1 MLRLTRKPEYLQLKP
16 SQIELDS
23 DKVIFVQTDVGN
35 ERSIKNLVNKVISLF
50 GPVDIV
56 LNKAAVEPIGAVKN
70 VPIEY
75 WDMSYK
81 LNLRGPVLLARAFLP
96 SMLKRNAGIF
106 VCVSSVGGAYMGSYE
121 VIKRAQVELALTIA
135 AECEG
140 TNVISFVIGPG
151 LIPDT
156 RGAQAQ
162 MPKIARLMG
171 KTQFHLVSFFDI
183 CHLMYKN

>member
-1 MLRLTRKPEYLQLKP
+1 LTRKPEYLQLKP

-75 WDMSYK
+75 WDMSYM
-81 LNLRGPVLLARAFLP
+81 VAT
-96 SMLKRNAGIF
+96 
-106 VCVSSVGGAYMGSYE
+106 V
-121 VIKRAQVELALTIA
+121 
-135 AECEG
+135 
-140 TNVISFVIGPG
+140 
-151 LIPDT
+151 
-156 RGAQAQ
+156 
-162 MPKIARLMG
+162 
-171 KTQFHLVSFFDI
+171 
-183 CHLMYKN
+183 